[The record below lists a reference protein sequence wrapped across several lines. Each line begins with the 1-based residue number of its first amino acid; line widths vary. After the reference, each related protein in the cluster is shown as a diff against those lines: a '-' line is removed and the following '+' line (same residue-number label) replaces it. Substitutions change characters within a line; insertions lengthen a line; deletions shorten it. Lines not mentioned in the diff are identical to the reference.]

1 MKAIIGFI
9 ICIQIFMGL
18 SLQAQDIPPV
28 FSQFYMNPF
37 IYNPAFAGSDGYAS
51 LYLVHR
57 RQWMGIEGG
66 PRTSGLSFHSPFS
79 KTFAGGLNLHY
90 DQAGMIN
97 TIHAAA
103 AFTYIIPIGRQHD
116 FRMGLSAGTSRQTL
130 NFDGTT
136 PEQADYLSGREPEVS
151 RFHAKF
157 GINYHYKNL
166 NIGLAS
172 NNLSRDPGLSGEAGL
187 KKHIAP
193 LHDIVFNALYNF
205 TLSPKVIFAEPYI
218 IYHRFEE
225 QQRTEGGVL
234 FYYKNNFWTG
244 GSYRSG
250 YGLTAH
256 FGLNLKD
263 YVKFAY
269 AYELGNQAIGGIL
282 NSTHELQIAVKLGKE
297 KGYSK
302 ENIRKPR
309 FEF

>member
-1 MKAIIGFI
+1 MNAFKCFIFFILIIS
-9 ICIQIFMGL
+9 GL
-18 SLQAQDIPPV
+18 KTHAQDIPPV

-37 IYNPAFAGSDGYAS
+37 VYNPAFAGSDGYAS
-51 LYLVHR
+51 LYLIHR

-66 PRTSGLSFHSPFS
+66 PNTSGLSFHSPLS
-79 KTFAGGLNLHY
+79 KTFAGGLNVHY

-97 TIHAAA
+97 TINAAA
-103 AFTYIIPIGRQHD
+103 AFAYIIPLGRQHD

-130 NFDGTT
+130 NFDGAT
-136 PEQADYLSGREPEVS
+136 PEQANYLSGREAEVN

-157 GINYHYKNL
+157 GLNYHYKTF

-193 LHDIVFNALYNF
+193 LHDLVFNAIYNF
-205 TLSPKVIFAEPYI
+205 TITPKLIFAEPYI
-218 IYHRFEE
+218 IHHRFEE
-225 QQRTEGGVL
+225 QQRTEGGML
-234 FYYKNNFWTG
+234 FYYKNNLWTG
-244 GSYRSG
+244 ASYRSD
-250 YGLTAH
+250 YGLTTH

-269 AYELGNQAIGGIL
+269 AYELGNKAVGGLL
-282 NSTHELQIAVKLGKE
+282 NSTHELQIAIKLGKE
-297 KGYSK
+297 KNYSK
-302 ENIRKPR
+302 EIIRKPR